1 MQKNRCTLFPLVLA
15 LTLAA
20 CESPS
25 DTDDDDGGNPGP
37 SVNPAGF
44 HLVRSGDAIF
54 TWMEG
59 DPLEADTLRIT
70 WDAPIG
76 VDFVWLDGAGAQV
89 AVGDSIDLIVTT
101 ADADYV
107 TFSGGG
113 DESEGVFHP
122 GGFPEVETSFRV
134 RLLVEGHP
142 VIDTPQLV
150 LRITP

>member
-1 MQKNRCTLFPLVLA
+1 MKKLVTPIAIVASLA
-15 LTLAA
+15 LSA
-20 CESPS
+20 CSESPS
-25 DTDDDDGGNPGP
+25 DNGDGDQGP
-37 SVNPAGF
+37 SGDPAGF
-44 HLVRSGDAIF
+44 HLVRSGDTIF

-76 VDFVWLDGAGAQV
+76 VDFVWLDSAGAQV

-150 LRITP
+150 LLITP